1 MQEREELIVDGFQF
15 GTKSDVEV
23 ARNEQ
28 QKIKMLE
35 ARMDYANR
43 EQVYTIYNKAIEN
56 RVFKTPIGY
65 AYLKKLQDFLYSNP
79 IEGKIV
85 MSIPLYMHYGNTVRE
100 NPEQVKPRIKLTRE
114 KKEPIIVKLQIS
126 VFLNV
131 FLVILIGA
139 MFFVTLT
146 ADNPNMINYENA
158 LVNKYSKWEEQLKE
172 REALVREKEKELDL
186 SEK

>member
-15 GTKSDVEV
+15 GTKNDVEV

-56 RVFKTPIGY
+56 RVFQTPIGY
-65 AYLKKLQDFLYSNP
+65 AYLKKLQDFLYGNP
-79 IEGKIV
+79 IEGKLI